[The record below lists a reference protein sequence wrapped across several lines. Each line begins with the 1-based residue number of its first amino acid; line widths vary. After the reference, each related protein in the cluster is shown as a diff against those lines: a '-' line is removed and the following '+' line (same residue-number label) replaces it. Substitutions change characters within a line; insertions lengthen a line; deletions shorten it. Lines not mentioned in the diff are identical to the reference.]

1 MRTCYEVITLVY
13 LILKL
18 QFFLNFGCS
27 VCGSNK
33 KKKPLDEATLE
44 VLASQV
50 EKDDKFGICTS
61 VAISDKYV
69 LTAAHC
75 IELAV

>member
-1 MRTCYEVITLVY
+1 M
-13 LILKL
+13 
-18 QFFLNFGCS
+18 QFSPKFWFS
-27 VCGSNK
+27 VCGSDK

-44 VLASQV
+44 ILDSQV
-50 EKDDKFGICTS
+50 EKDGRFGICTT
-61 VAISDKYV
+61 VAISDKYA